1 MFLSNRVTD
10 MTNPDMPPPH
20 PGPATGTGPVYSD
33 GGLAE
38 NGPARI
44 EEARN

>member
-1 MFLSNRVTD
+1 MFLPNRVTG
-10 MTNPDMPPPH
+10 MTNPDTPPPH
-20 PGPATGTGPVYSD
+20 SCAAAGTGPVYA
-33 GGLAE
+33 GGAVAE

>member
-10 MTNPDMPPPH
+10 MTNPDIPPPH
-20 PGPATGTGPVYSD
+20 SCAAAGTGPVYAD

-44 EEARN
+44 EEARK